1 MLDKRRYEGTL
12 LLLPTSAITLK
23 HLRYA
28 AAAADHGSFRQAAEV
43 LLLKQSTLSRVIGQ
57 LEELVEAKLF
67 ERSSGGVQATP
78 AGRDFLRMTRSILSQ
93 MDALVATAH
102 SNGRGETGRL
112 AVGFY
117 TSLSA
122 GNLRATLV
130 DFRRRFPQIE
140 LNMTETSRS
149 NLVVALRNGVL
160 DLAIFAGEIPLAE
173 SAVLPLWSERILVAL
188 SETNSLASR
197 NSIYWTDLRTET
209 ILVTQCD
216 PGRELEDLLMAKL
229 VSPSDRPKIDR
240 QNVSR
245 GIIKSLISA
254 GFGVSLVTESDVG
267 ASFAGLTYREV
278 RDGTGP
284 SRVGFTAH
292 WQEDNANP
300 ALGSFLALLG
310 ERYPLPVSG

>member
-1 MLDKRRYEGTL
+1 MDGQCQRGDILRR
-12 LLLPTSAITLK
+12 SRAIALH

-28 AAAADHGSFRQAAEV
+28 IVAADYGSFRRAAEV
-43 LLLKQSTLSRVIGQ
+43 LLLKQSTLSRVIHQ
-57 LEELVEAKLF
+57 LEEVVETKLF
-67 ERSSGGVQATP
+67 ERSSGGVQPTS
-78 AGRDFLRMTRSILSQ
+78 AGRDFLRMARSILSQ

-102 SNGRGETGRL
+102 TNGRGEAGRL

-130 DFRRRFPQIE
+130 DFRRRFPQVE

-149 NLVVALRNGVL
+149 DLLVALRNGAL
-160 DLAIFAGEIPLAE
+160 DIAVFAGEVPLAE

-188 SETNSLASR
+188 PETHSLASR

-209 ILVTQCD
+209 MLLTQCD
-216 PGRELEDLLMAKL
+216 PGRELENLLMAKL
-229 VSPSDRPKIDR
+229 VSPSDRPKINR

-245 GIIKSLISA
+245 GIIKSLIGA

-278 RDGTGP
+278 RDGAGP

-292 WQEDNANP
+292 WQEDNTNP
-300 ALGSFLALLG
+300 ALRSFLALLG